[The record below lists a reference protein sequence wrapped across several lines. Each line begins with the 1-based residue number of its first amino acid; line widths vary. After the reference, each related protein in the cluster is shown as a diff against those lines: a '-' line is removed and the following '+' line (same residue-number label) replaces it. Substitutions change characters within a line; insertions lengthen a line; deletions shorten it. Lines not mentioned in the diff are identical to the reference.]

1 MQTLSPQAAIPAEN
15 QMIAQNMPEATDDLI
30 NHLLSEIEELYFDTF
45 DEVSD
50 KKMTG
55 LTYEVQSR
63 LMARLEMFVE
73 MEPDFD
79 SIA

>member
-1 MQTLSPQAAIPAEN
+1 MQTLSPQAAIPTEN